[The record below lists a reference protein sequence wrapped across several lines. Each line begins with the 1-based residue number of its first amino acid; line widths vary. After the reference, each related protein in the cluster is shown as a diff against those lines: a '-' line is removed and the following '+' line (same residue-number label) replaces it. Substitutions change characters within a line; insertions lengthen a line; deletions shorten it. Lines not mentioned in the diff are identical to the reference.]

1 MGPIFPICFEAF
13 FSAFGPRNRIWLGKI
28 GDGGGTGLLLQ
39 IGPLPIHFSAQ
50 YEPGVVAAKAAFSL
64 VPVACV
70 PVVQGEGCSVHPRS
84 AAHGL
89 PVTFQVACKRAV
101 FG

>member
-1 MGPIFPICFEAF
+1 MPTVVKGVANRPSADTLF
-13 FSAFGPRNRIWLGKI
+13 FSEKHGFDAVNTAVLR
-28 GDGGGTGLLLQ
+28 
-39 IGPLPIHFSAQ
+39 FS
-50 YEPGVVAAKAAFSL
+50 VAG
-64 VPVACV
+64 V
-70 PVVQGEGCSVHPRS
+70 PVVHGVGCSVHPRS